1 MAISNPFS
9 SLFGKSPIKPMQDH
23 MTVACA
29 TADELIPFFQAVI
42 ANDWNAAGQVR
53 ERIAARENE
62 ADDLKKN
69 LRLHLPK
76 SLFLPVPRTD
86 LLELLSM
93 QDAIANCA
101 RDISGIMLGRQMA
114 IPEPIQQRML
124 DFVQSSVAAANQA
137 LKAINELDELL
148 ETGFSGYELTVV
160 ENLIEE
166 LDSREHRADELEVEI
181 RAALFAIERDLP
193 PVEVMFLYG
202 VIELVGEL
210 SNRAQR
216 VGSRLQLLLAR

>member
-1 MAISNPFS
+1 MAINNPFT

-29 TADELIPFFQAVI
+29 TAEELIPFFQAVT
-42 ANDWNAAGQVR
+42 AGNWQDA
-53 ERIAARENE
+53 EAIQQRIAERENE

-101 RDISGIMLGRQMA
+101 RDIAGIMLGRKMA
-114 IPEPIQQRML
+114 IPEFIQSHMQE
-124 DFVQSSVAAANQA
+124 FVQSAVDAANQA

-166 LDSREHRADELEVEI
+166 LDNREHLSDKLEVQI
-181 RAALFAIERDLP
+181 RAALFAIEDDLR
-193 PVEVMFLYG
+193 PVNVMFLYR
-202 VIELVGEL
+202 VIEWIGEL

>member
-1 MAISNPFS
+1 MSNPFS

-42 ANDWNAAGQVR
+42 ADDWGQAQVIQR
-53 ERIAARENE
+53 RIAERENE

-101 RDISGIMLGRQMA
+101 RDIAGIMLGRKMTVPERLQPQM
-114 IPEPIQQRML
+114 L
-124 DFVQSSVAAANQA
+124 KFVQSAVDAANQA
-137 LKAINELDELL
+137 LKAINELDALL
-148 ETGFSGYELTVV
+148 ETGFSGYELKIV

-166 LDSREHRADELEVEI
+166 LDDREHVSDELEVTI
-181 RAALFAIERDLP
+181 RRELFAIEKELS
-193 PVEVMFLYG
+193 PVDVMFLYR
-202 VIELVGEL
+202 VIEWIGEL

>member
-1 MAISNPFS
+1 MPMSNPFS

-42 ANDWNAAGQVR
+42 ADDWGQAQVIQR
-53 ERIAARENE
+53 RIAERENE

-101 RDISGIMLGRQMA
+101 RDIAGIMLGRKMTVPERLQPQM
-114 IPEPIQQRML
+114 L
-124 DFVQSSVAAANQA
+124 KFVQSAVDAANQA
-137 LKAINELDELL
+137 LKAINELDALL
-148 ETGFSGYELTVV
+148 ETGFSGYELKIV

-166 LDSREHRADELEVEI
+166 LDDREHVSDELEVTI
-181 RAALFAIERDLP
+181 RRELFAIEKELS
-193 PVEVMFLYG
+193 PVDVMFLYR
-202 VIELVGEL
+202 VIEWIGEL

>member
-1 MAISNPFS
+1 MALNNPLTN
-9 SLFGKSPIKPMQDH
+9 LFGRSPIKPMQDH
-23 MTVACA
+23 MTAACDVANQ
-29 TADELIPFFQAVI
+29 LPLFFKAVI
-42 ANDWNAAGQVR
+42 AENWTEAEAVQQL
-53 ERIAARENE
+53 IASKENH

-101 RDISGIMLGRQMA
+101 RDIAGIMLGRKMV
-114 IPEPIQQRML
+114 IPKSLQAPML
-124 DFVQSSVAAANQA
+124 EFVQSAINAANQA

-148 ETGFSGYELTVV
+148 ETGFAGRELTVV
-160 ENLIEE
+160 EEIIVE
-166 LDSREHRADELEVEI
+166 LDELEHRADKLEVDL
-181 RAALFAIERDLP
+181 RAQLFALEDDLA
-193 PVEVMFLYG
+193 PVNVMFLYR
-202 VIELVGEL
+202 VIDSIGDL
-210 SNRAQR
+210 SNCAQK

>member
-1 MAISNPFS
+1 MAMSNPFTN
-9 SLFGKSPIKPMQDH
+9 LFGKSPIKPMQDH

-42 ANDWNAAGQVR
+42 AGDWSQAQAIQR
-53 ERIAARENE
+53 RIAERENE
-62 ADDLKKN
+62 ADDMKKS

-101 RDISGIMLGRQMA
+101 RDIAGIMLGRKME
-114 IPEPIQQRML
+114 IPEPIQARMQE
-124 DFVQSSVAAANQA
+124 FVQSSVDAANQA

-148 ETGFSGYELTVV
+148 ETGFSGYELKIV

-181 RAALFAIERDLP
+181 RAALFSIEDDLP
-193 PVEVMFLYG
+193 PVKVMFLYG
-202 VIELVGEL
+202 VIELIGEL